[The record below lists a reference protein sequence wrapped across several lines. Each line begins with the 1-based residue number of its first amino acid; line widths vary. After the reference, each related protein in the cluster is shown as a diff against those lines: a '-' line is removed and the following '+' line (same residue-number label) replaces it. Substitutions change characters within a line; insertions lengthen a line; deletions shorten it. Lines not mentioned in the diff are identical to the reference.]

1 MWSRLSNH
9 RRWFT
14 VIHRIFIHTFNKM
27 AASCLWDLNWISNIT
42 ELYKGRL
49 ITFTYEYI
57 EMTYFRIIVC
67 TLKCLIWLFLL
78 ILTVFV
84 KSTYLG
90 GGSNLPYSILFS
102 HPMPNSPICLNA
114 WIVKFIIH
122 LPPFS
127 CTITGFFSCNILK
140 CLSSHIFFEI
150 LMNSQ
155 IGLSRVCLIYTYILH
170 NSIYL

>member
-1 MWSRLSNH
+1 MKQIWGKIIIIAGYTWLEMRWTIHIKNEHKRSSRNPSASLLRSKGNSRCKTIMWSHLSNH

-84 KSTYLG
+84 KSAYLG
-90 GGSNLPYSILFS
+90 GG
-102 HPMPNSPICLNA
+102 
-114 WIVKFIIH
+114 
-122 LPPFS
+122 
-127 CTITGFFSCNILK
+127 
-140 CLSSHIFFEI
+140 E
-150 LMNSQ
+150 
-155 IGLSRVCLIYTYILH
+155 
-170 NSIYL
+170 